1 MTNSTNDLFFRSQI
15 VFEKKKRKKEKK
27 TDLKDY

>member
-15 VFEKKKRKKEKK
+15 VFEKKKRKKRKK
-27 TDLKDY
+27 EQT